1 MRYRI
6 PADPR
11 RNAVRTRAQ
20 STLFRRA
27 IPRTMSRTRRA
38 LLLRNPLAM
47 PRTIRS
53 TSAAQSVRNVE
64 HNSQHCRAQPAAL
77 LLRSLCAMRR
87 TVRRSSAVQ
96 SVRNAAH
103 NPLPNAA
110 PQVVQSDAD
119 ATCLHPRVVRTA
131 ISRNAAAKRKTAS
144 GVRDQENNMETSAE
158 RLQLHSDTRVASCGG

>member
-87 TVRRSSAVQ
+87 TVRRSSIVQ

-103 NPLPNAA
+103 
-110 PQVVQSDAD
+110 D
-119 ATCLHPRVVRTA
+119 
-131 ISRNAAAKRKTAS
+131 
-144 GVRDQENNMETSAE
+144 
-158 RLQLHSDTRVASCGG
+158 LQLFRRAVCVQCRAQPAAQCSPSSRTIGCRCNLPPTPCCRNRH